1 MRKLSVTKKSV
12 KATSAFYERP
22 AKERQPHI
30 DKYVEFAVTAISLS
44 ARRAIASSLED
55 GNE

>member
-30 DKYVEFAVTAISLS
+30 DKYVEICCNCNKPECKKGYCELTGG
-44 ARRAIASSLED
+44 RK
-55 GNE
+55 